1 MAGTVVTQRRIGM
14 AKLKYLTD
22 RQNEI
27 YAFIVK
33 RIRRDGYSPTIREIG
48 SEFGIRSPNGTMST
62 LEALEKKGMI
72 TRESKV
78 SRGIRL
84 VGGLKGKGKC
94 PLCGGRLEK

>member
-1 MAGTVVTQRRIGM
+1 M

-33 RIRRDGYSPTIREIG
+33 RIRRFGYGPTIREIG
-48 SEFGIRSPNGTMST
+48 SEFGIRSPNGTVST
-62 LEALEKKGMI
+62 LDALERKGVI
-72 TRESKV
+72 TRERKV

-84 VGGLKGKGKC
+84 VGGVGGDDRC
-94 PLCGGRLEK
+94 PVCGGAMKGGKK